1 MRVIEQLSAY
11 TAAAIK
17 RAVPDHPASEAVL
30 KYALEGI
37 YNALFIITLS
47 LIISA
52 ITGRVGEAATLLLA
66 FAVLRQITGGIHLKS
81 GTLCVLVSTATVTLL
96 SFVPV
101 STPLFFFGQT
111 VSLLLILLFAPSRI
125 ERQSRFP
132 KSLYPLLKG
141 MGLLLI
147 LANLWIHSSMIA
159 AAFFVQSLTLIRLP
173 VSLNR
178 RGGESL

>member
-1 MRVIEQLSAY
+1 MIEQLSAY

-37 YNALFIITLS
+37 FNALFIITLS

-52 ITGRVGEAATLLLA
+52 ITGRVGEAATLLAA
-66 FAVLRQITGGIHLKS
+66 FAGLRQITGGIHLKS
-81 GTLCVLVSTATVTLL
+81 GTLCVLVSTANVTLL
-96 SFVPV
+96 SFVSL

-111 VSLLLILLFAPSRI
+111 ASLILILLFAPSRI

-132 KSLYPLLKG
+132 KSWYPLLKV
-141 MGLLLI
+141 MGAVLV
-147 LANLWIHSSMIA
+147 LANFWIHSSMIT
-159 AAFFVQSLTLIRLP
+159 AAFFVQSLTLIRRP
-173 VSLNR
+173 FSLNR